1 MTEFDYVA
9 FSIVG
14 LSLLLSLLRGAVREV
29 LSLLTWG
36 LAFYLGNRHAE
47 DVVVHLSWAEQLTV
61 PMRAMAGFATVFVM
75 VLLTGWVLTRLVSKL
90 VSAIGL
96 GWVDRVLGL
105 AFGAA
110 RGVLIVLVLV
120 TVAGL
125 TSLPQKPF
133 WRDALLSGHAEES
146 VRMLKPHLPPAVVKW
161 VRY

>member
-9 FSIVG
+9 LGIIG

-29 LSLLTWG
+29 LSLSTWG

-61 PMRAMAGFATVFVM
+61 PMRALAGFGTVFVM

-96 GWVDRVLGL
+96 GWVDRMLGL